1 MIFDFEYDDDITLK
15 SLVLLPDK
23 KEDPDELYVLSRQ
36 LPVTNPAIAFTEKA
50 KRGDYNAISDPDYQ
64 TILERTKLVSSHIFG
79 NQPSI
84 NIFRLAV
91 SLMEIIM
98 DPEMVELK
106 DKAKVLISKPP
117 KT

>member
-1 MIFDFEYDDDITLK
+1 MKFDFEYDDDITLK

-23 KEDPDELYVLSRQ
+23 EEDADELYVLSRQ
-36 LPVTNPAIAFTEKA
+36 LPVTNPAIVFTEKA
-50 KRGDYNAISDPDYQ
+50 KRGDFNAISDSDYQ
-64 TILERTKLVSSHIFG
+64 KILDRTKLISTHIF
-79 NQPSI
+79 NSQPSI

-91 SLMEIIM
+91 SLMEVLL

-106 DKAKVLISKPP
+106 DKAMVLLSRPT